1 MPKQRE
7 LHDHFFREAKRN
19 GYRSRAAYKLI
30 EIDDKRNIF
39 QKGDVV
45 LDLGAAPGSWL
56 QVTSE
61 RVGQGG
67 MVIGIDLNPIEGLL
81 PENVKTIQDDVTS
94 VTPTA
99 IRSVVGFDRDI
110 VFDVIISDMAPNTT
124 GSRTVDHHQSVRL
137 CHTAI
142 DLTATMLLPKGNL
155 VMKVL
160 EGEAYRDL
168 LDRAAQCFDIAKG
181 FKPKASRSI
190 STEIFIV
197 CTGRKSEMPE
207 STPCAP
213 PTPTTGW

>member
-1 MPKQRE
+1 
-7 LHDHFFREAKRN
+7 
-19 GYRSRAAYKLI
+19 
-30 EIDDKRNIF
+30 
-39 QKGDVV
+39 
-45 LDLGAAPGSWL
+45 
-56 QVTSE
+56 
-61 RVGQGG
+61 